1 MIMLDWNI
9 GLDAREAYWLT
20 FPGVLASIVSFSFF
34 LTLLFFRVLSSSR
47 FFPLHS
53 FVVLIFPI
61 VGLSSLVGIQTRSYN
76 PTILPFFGA
85 SVPATGIRAVKPGK
99 WERSGIR
106 IAGCNVH
113 VDDVRKRVLLFLF
126 PFYEAEKRPIILLTQ
141 WKLIGSHVPCTSK
154 IWPCNRE

>member
-1 MIMLDWNI
+1 MPAARFGFTLDDYA
-9 GLDAREAYWLT
+9 GLEYRPRCPRGLLT
-20 FPGVLASIVSFSFF
+20 DFPGSACINRIVFF
-34 LTLLFFRVLSSSR
+34 LSHSPIFPCFVLVSC

-141 WKLIGSHVPCTSK
+141 
-154 IWPCNRE
+154 